1 MSNSQIIKSH
11 LLFLPRFVITQHNK
25 PIRMKTEY
33 TPILKPNLIAE
44 PIIAKQLFKV
54 MDTISNSR

>member
-1 MSNSQIIKSH
+1 M
-11 LLFLPRFVITQHNK
+11 ITQHNK
-25 PIRMKTEY
+25 PIIKNTEY